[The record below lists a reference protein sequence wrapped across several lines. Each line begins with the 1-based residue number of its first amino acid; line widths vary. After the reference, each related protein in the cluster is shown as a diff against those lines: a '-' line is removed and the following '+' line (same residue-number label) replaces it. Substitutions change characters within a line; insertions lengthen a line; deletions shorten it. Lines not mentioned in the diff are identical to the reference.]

1 MKRQNGLVLP
11 TAALLFLLVSCAAQ
25 FSFIAPAIFS
35 EATEL
40 KAVCAQQKLDAA
52 TLKIAD
58 SLYDAGDVL
67 IQKGKNEAAF
77 TLLDRA
83 IDYYRIALT
92 NAAIAKK
99 EKEVAAQEQ
108 ALSKTRDDVSA
119 YQQVLKELKT
129 MEQR

>member
-1 MKRQNGLVLP
+1 MKRQNGLVLLM
-11 TAALLFLLVSCAAQ
+11 AVLLLLLVSCAAQ
-25 FSFIAPAIFS
+25 FPMIAPAILS

-52 TLKIAD
+52 TLKVAD
-58 SLYDAGDVL
+58 SLYGAGDVL
-67 IQKGKNEAAF
+67 VKKGKNEAAYR
-77 TLLDRA
+77 LLDRA
-83 IDYYRIALT
+83 IVYYRLVLT

-108 ALSKTRDDVSA
+108 ALAKTREDVSA

-129 MEQR
+129 MEQQ